1 MKIVIDGFGGD
12 NAPLDVLL
20 GAAMAVK
27 EYNVDIIVTGDENKL
42 KDMAKEH
49 NISLDRIEIV
59 HAPTVIPV
67 EEEPSLIVR
76 KYKDCSM
83 SVGLY
88 KLRNDE
94 ADAFV
99 SAGSTGAL
107 IVGATTVV
115 GRIKGIKRAAIGT
128 VVPTLAGEH
137 DSYLLIDAGGNSE
150 CRPEMLA
157 QFAVMGSAYMNKILG
172 RENPRVGLLNI
183 GTEETKGLE
192 LQVNAYQ
199 ILKKSP
205 VNFIGNVEGRGLP
218 LCECDVAVTDG
229 FSGNIALKI
238 TEGMAISFGKKLKK
252 IFKKNMLTKM
262 GALCVKDGI
271 GEIKELMDTSKAGG
285 APILGL
291 KKPVIK
297 AHGNSNPEAFKNAVR
312 QAILCV
318 EQNVSGEIS
327 QSLEKLNIETKETN
341 TEPIEQ

>member
-1 MKIVIDGFGGD
+1 MKIAIDGFGGD

-27 EYNVDIIVTGDENKL
+27 EYGINIAVTGDEEKL
-42 KDMAKEH
+42 RALMKEH
-49 NISLDRIEIV
+49 NISDEKIEIIN
-59 HAPTVIPV
+59 APTVIPV

-88 KLRNDE
+88 LLRNNE

-107 IVGATTVV
+107 LVGATTIV

-128 VVPTLAGEH
+128 LVPTLAGDN
-137 DSYLLIDAGGNSE
+137 DSYLLIDAGGNAE

-157 QFAVMGSAYMNKILG
+157 QFAVMGSAYMDKIVG
-172 RENPRVGLLNI
+172 RKNPKVGLLNI
-183 GTEETKGLE
+183 GTEETKGLD
-192 LQVNAYQ
+192 LQVKAYQ
-199 ILKKSP
+199 ILKEAP

-238 TEGMAISFGKKLKK
+238 TEGLAISFGKKLKK
-252 IFKKNMLTKM
+252 IFKKNLITKI

-271 GEIKELMDTSKAGG
+271 DEIKGVMDTSKAGG
-285 APILGL
+285 APILGI

-297 AHGNSNPEAFKNAVR
+297 AHGNSNPEAFKNAIR
-312 QAILCV
+312 QALLCL
-318 EQNVSGEIS
+318 EQNVAGEIES
-327 QSLEKLNIETKETN
+327 SVQKLKETMP
-341 TEPIEQ
+341 EEEVKE

>member
-1 MKIVIDGFGGD
+1 MKIVLDGFGGD

-27 EYNVDIIVTGDENKL
+27 EYDVDIIITGDEEKL
-42 KDMAKEH
+42 NALAKEN
-49 NISLDRIEIV
+49 NISLNKIEIV

-67 EEEPSLIVR
+67 EEEPSKIVR
-76 KYKDCSM
+76 NYKDCSM

-107 IVGATTVV
+107 IVGATTIV

-137 DSYLLIDAGGNSE
+137 NSYLLIDAGGNAE
-150 CRPEMLA
+150 CRPEMLV
-157 QFAVMGSAYMNKILG
+157 QFALMGSAYMDKIVG
-172 RENPRVGLLNI
+172 RKNPRVGLLNI

-192 LQVNAYQ
+192 LQQNAYPM
-199 ILKKSP
+199 LKTAP
-205 VNFIGNVEGRGLP
+205 VNFVGNVEGRGLP

-238 TEGMAISFGKKLKK
+238 TEGLAISFGKKLKK
-252 IFKKNMLTKM
+252 IFKKNLVTKI

-271 GEIKELMDTSKAGG
+271 DEIKDVMDTSKAGG

-297 AHGNSNPEAFKNAVR
+297 AHGNSNPEAFKNAIR

-318 EQNVSGEIS
+318 EQNVAGEIS
-327 QSLEKLNIETKETN
+327 DSLAKLKS
-341 TEPIEQ
+341 TEAVE